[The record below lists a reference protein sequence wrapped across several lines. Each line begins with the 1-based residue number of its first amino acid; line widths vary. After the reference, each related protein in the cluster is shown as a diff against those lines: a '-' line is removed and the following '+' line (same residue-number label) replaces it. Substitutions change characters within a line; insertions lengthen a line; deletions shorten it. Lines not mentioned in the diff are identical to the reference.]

1 MADYL
6 PPTENLPIFDT
17 TVFDTAQN
25 QYLTY
30 NQATGLFLTFP
41 IAQGA
46 ETLQAITVQG
56 VATFDTALVVSNGKQ
71 NTSLGNGYLPLAVGQ
86 GSQNVVIGVGAGA
99 SGLSGDGNTIV
110 GYFSASQGMTAGAV
124 QNVLY
129 GSRAGQYLTSG
140 QGNTLIGTTTY
151 NNVTTGNA
159 NICLGNGAMGGES
172 SGNLSNNI
180 IIGNGIVSGGSNKTI
195 IGTTTQTSMELIVKD
210 TYPGGGTIK
219 MNNNLSMNNIVNTAN
234 RQISSSY
241 YNFYATNN
249 NTSLTYSG
257 RLYGNLNSIVYD
269 CPDINAAGS
278 SNHVF
283 YCYNGATAL
292 NSLNINNTAL
302 TTNIIQP
309 AFSDTSNK
317 IPTTAW
323 VQGALSSSV
332 GLKQVYN
339 YQVFNSTSTM
349 PSYVEALMVVPYIN
363 TPNFSW
369 FVRLQVDYSLYAN
382 NSPTTTVDPR
392 TLNIIPTF
400 SGALTNVNPNTSAII
415 DLVYKNPGSIVTVV
429 QSAFGGMTTAQQYS
443 PNNMNASYT
452 YTPFSVYTTSGS
464 PTASQGTVHIQ
475 IGFPNVPF
483 TTGVNYRGNI
493 TTASVSIKILS
504 SMGTTSGVATIS
516 NSTAGSAYFI

>member
-56 VATFDTALVVSNGKQ
+56 VATFNTALVVSNGKQ

-110 GYFSASQGMTAGAV
+110 GYFSASQGMTAGAI

-195 IGTTTQTSMELIVKD
+195 IGTTTQTTMELRVND

-219 MNNNLSMNNIVNTAN
+219 MNSNLSMNN
-234 RQISSSY
+234 
-241 YNFYATNN
+241 
-249 NTSLTYSG
+249 
-257 RLYGNLNSIVYD
+257 
-269 CPDINAAGS
+269 
-278 SNHVF
+278 
-283 YCYNGATAL
+283 
-292 NSLNINNTAL
+292 
-302 TTNIIQP
+302 
-309 AFSDTSNK
+309 
-317 IPTTAW
+317 
-323 VQGALSSSV
+323 
-332 GLKQVYN
+332 
-339 YQVFNSTSTM
+339 
-349 PSYVEALMVVPYIN
+349 
-363 TPNFSW
+363 
-369 FVRLQVDYSLYAN
+369 
-382 NSPTTTVDPR
+382 
-392 TLNIIPTF
+392 
-400 SGALTNVNPNTSAII
+400 
-415 DLVYKNPGSIVTVV
+415 
-429 QSAFGGMTTAQQYS
+429 
-443 PNNMNASYT
+443 
-452 YTPFSVYTTSGS
+452 
-464 PTASQGTVHIQ
+464 
-475 IGFPNVPF
+475 
-483 TTGVNYRGNI
+483 
-493 TTASVSIKILS
+493 
-504 SMGTTSGVATIS
+504 
-516 NSTAGSAYFI
+516 